1 MIVDNTIY
9 VDGKRAAQPES
20 LRETYVASRSQRGTA
35 WIGLYRPSAEEFESV
50 AGEFAPSRST

>member
-20 LRETYVASRSQRGTA
+20 LQETYVARCSQRGIA
-35 WIGLYRPSAEEFESV
+35 WIGPCRPTAEGFEFL
-50 AGEFAPSRST
+50 AGEFTPSRST